1 LRKLSTTSP
10 DRAGGIG
17 GTGCLLVPLM
27 LSCLL
32 LASGCITDDIA
43 TIIDIF
49 DPDHGGSPDLA
60 IEEISYLPREPEVGD
75 SITVSVR
82 IRNSGRMR
90 SQETTV
96 SLMVGD
102 AEVSVAQLPRLQG
115 SETITVEFPGSLVL
129 PVGMSVL
136 KGIANP
142 EREGEE
148 SRWHNNVAATTILVG
163 EPSFERTFTWE
174 YEGLA
179 WNLDFRA
186 PARDLE
192 SLGTDRDIWSYEGY
206 LEYVTPEDRTVRALA
221 DALSFYSRTVEYET
235 YDEVSFVL
243 AFVQEMPYT
252 SDIDSKGDN
261 YPRYPIETIADG
273 GGDCEDTSTL
283 LVSILSNDEHFNYGT
298 CLLIIDDHMAA
309 GVVGSEG
316 VGGHSFQVGSRSYYY
331 CETTGKGYVIGELPE
346 VYEGAEIKGLVEV
359 H

>member
-1 LRKLSTTSP
+1 MRKLSTTSP

-60 IEEISYLPREPEVGD
+60 IEEISYLPREPEVGG

-174 YEGLA
+174 YALMPFSDHEAEGEMIAAGHAFAFPTRLY
-179 WNLDFRA
+179 RVHGQG
-186 PARDLE
+186 RG
-192 SLGTDRDIWSYEGY
+192 SVSQLG
-206 LEYVTPEDRTVRALA
+206 
-221 DALSFYSRTVEYET
+221 
-235 YDEVSFVL
+235 
-243 AFVQEMPYT
+243 
-252 SDIDSKGDN
+252 
-261 YPRYPIETIADG
+261 
-273 GGDCEDTSTL
+273 
-283 LVSILSNDEHFNYGT
+283 LVSIDNKKVYASAIRPLPDGGLEVRLVNASKKEQLVKLAWGRWWKDPRPVNMKGDSIECSGFEAEKTKARVRLKPGEIMTLWLS
-298 CLLIIDDHMAA
+298 
-309 GVVGSEG
+309 S
-316 VGGHSFQVGSRSYYY
+316 
-331 CETTGKGYVIGELPE
+331 K
-346 VYEGAEIKGLVEV
+346 K
-359 H
+359 